1 MNLATPVWWTKRA
14 QNDREELLEELEYEK
29 AQLVLD
35 TLNRNMRIKEL
46 ETLLY
51 GTKGGAE

>member
-46 ETLLY
+46 EALLY
-51 GTKGGAE
+51 ATKGGAE

>member
-14 QNDREELLEELEYEK
+14 QNEREELVEEIEYEK
-29 AQLVLD
+29 AQLELD

-46 ETLLY
+46 EAQLN
-51 GTKGGAE
+51 GTK

>member
-46 ETLLY
+46 EALLY
-51 GTKGGAE
+51 ETKSN